1 MPRPFDSLRG
11 QLVLLIVAALAAAQT
26 ISLWLFVD
34 ERGLA
39 VRAALGFEAA
49 GRAAN
54 VALLLEEAPES
65 LHQAILRAANSPL
78 VRFELADNP
87 DVDHASHADG
97 GAVEARVRGLLGGAE
112 HREIR
117 VELHEVEHGIPPMPH
132 LVPEMAEMHLAM
144 MKGELSA
151 IEMQLSIALADGQ
164 WLNVGT
170 RFEPPPLQWPW
181 ISIVSFGITAAI
193 ILVAAC
199 WFLLTRLTGPLLRVS
214 HAADRF
220 GRGETVD
227 PLPLIGPS
235 EVRGLTQ
242 TFNRMQE
249 RLTRFV
255 ADRTKLLAALGH
267 DLRSPLTAM
276 RVRAEMVEEDETRES
291 LVASIEEMQE
301 MVGSTLDF
309 ARGMASA
316 EPSETVELRSY
327 LEQLQADMIN
337 GFELDAADDA
347 QARLRPQAMRRA
359 LRNIIENAQRYGGGA
374 RVSFRTDP
382 GHVRILI
389 SDTGP
394 GIPESELQQVFEPFF
409 RLEKS
414 RSRETGGTGLGLS
427 IARTIIRAHGG
438 DVALSNR
445 AEGGLLATVTLPLE
459 AANTPGREPSTAP
472 ERGAVLAQNRP

>member
-1 MPRPFDSLRG
+1 MPRPFDNLRG
-11 QLVLLIVAALAAAQT
+11 QLVLLIVAALAVAQT

-65 LHQAILRAANSPL
+65 LQQAILRAANSPL
-78 VRFELADNP
+78 VRFDLSDIPA
-87 DVDHASHADG
+87 VDHESHADG
-97 GAVEARVRGLLGGAE
+97 GAVEARVRGLLGGAND
-112 HREIR
+112 REIR
-117 VELHEVEHGIPPMPH
+117 VELHEVEQGIPPMPH
-132 LVPEMAEMHLAM
+132 LAPEMAEMHLAM
-144 MKGELSA
+144 MRGELSA

-170 RFEPPPLQWPW
+170 RFERPPLQWPW
-181 ISIVSFGITAAI
+181 ASIVSFGITAAI
-193 ILVAAC
+193 ILVSAC

-214 HAADRF
+214 RAADQL
-220 GRGETVD
+220 GRGEAVD

-242 TFNRMQE
+242 AFNRMQA

-255 ADRTKLLAALGH
+255 ADRTRLLAALGH

-276 RVRAEMVEEDETRES
+276 RVRAEMVDEDETRDS

-301 MVGSTLDF
+301 MVDATLAF
-309 ARGMASA
+309 ARGMASS
-316 EPSETVELRSY
+316 EVYETVDLKTY
-327 LEQLQADMIN
+327 LKQLQADMID
-337 GFELDAADDA
+337 GFTLDTANSISV
-347 QARLRPQAMRRA
+347 RLRPQSVRRA

-374 RVSFRTDP
+374 EVSFVHDAEYVQIRVSDN
-382 GHVRILI
+382 
-389 SDTGP
+389 GP
-394 GIPESELQQVFEPFF
+394 GVPEAELEQVFEPFF

-427 IARTIIRAHGG
+427 IARTIVRAHGG
-438 DVALSNR
+438 EVALTNR
-445 AEGGLLATVTLPLE
+445 TEGGLLVTVTLPLE
-459 AANTPGREPSTAP
+459 TEPDQQERNTS
-472 ERGAVLAQNRP
+472 

>member
-1 MPRPFDSLRG
+1 MPRPFDNLRG
-11 QLVLLIVAALAAAQT
+11 QLVLLIVAALAVAQT

-65 LHQAILRAANSPL
+65 LQQAILRAANSPL
-78 VRFELADNP
+78 VRFDLSDIPA
-87 DVDHASHADG
+87 VDHESHADG
-97 GAVEARVRGLLGGAE
+97 GAVEARVRGLLGGAND
-112 HREIR
+112 REIR
-117 VELHEVEHGIPPMPH
+117 VELHEVEQGIPPMPH
-132 LVPEMAEMHLAM
+132 LAPEMAEMHLAM
-144 MKGELSA
+144 MRGELSA

-170 RFEPPPLQWPW
+170 RFERPPLQWPW
-181 ISIVSFGITAAI
+181 ASIVSFGITAAI
-193 ILVAAC
+193 ILVSAC

-214 HAADRF
+214 RAADQL
-220 GRGETVD
+220 GRGEAVD

-242 TFNRMQE
+242 AFNRMQA

-255 ADRTKLLAALGH
+255 ADRTRLLAALGH

-276 RVRAEMVEEDETRES
+276 RVRAEMVDEDETRDS

-301 MVGSTLDF
+301 MVDATLAF
-309 ARGMASA
+309 ARGMASS
-316 EPSETVELRSY
+316 EVYETVDLKTY
-327 LEQLQADMIN
+327 LKQLQADMID
-337 GFELDAADDA
+337 GFTLDTANSISV
-347 QARLRPQAMRRA
+347 RLRPQSVRRA

-374 RVSFRTDP
+374 EVTFVHDAEYVQIRVSDN
-382 GHVRILI
+382 
-389 SDTGP
+389 GP
-394 GIPESELQQVFEPFF
+394 GVPEAELEQVFEPFF
-409 RLEKS
+409 RLEES

-427 IARTIIRAHGG
+427 IARTIVRAHGG
-438 DVALSNR
+438 EVALTNR
-445 AEGGLLATVTLPLE
+445 TEGGLLVTVTLPLE
-459 AANTPGREPSTAP
+459 TEPDQQERNTS
-472 ERGAVLAQNRP
+472 

>member
-1 MPRPFDSLRG
+1 MPRPFDNLRG
-11 QLVLLIVAALAAAQT
+11 QLVLLIVAALAVAQT
-26 ISLWLFVD
+26 ISLLLFVD

-65 LHQAILRAANSPL
+65 LQQAILRAANSPL
-78 VRFELADNP
+78 VRFDLSDIPA
-87 DVDHASHADG
+87 VDHESHADG
-97 GAVEARVRGLLGGAE
+97 GAVEARVRGLLGGAND
-112 HREIR
+112 REIR
-117 VELHEVEHGIPPMPH
+117 VELHEVEQGIPPMPH
-132 LVPEMAEMHLAM
+132 LAPEMAEMHLAM
-144 MKGELSA
+144 MRGELSA

-170 RFEPPPLQWPW
+170 RFERPPLQWPW
-181 ISIVSFGITAAI
+181 ASIVSFGITAAI
-193 ILVAAC
+193 ILVSAC

-214 HAADRF
+214 RAADQL
-220 GRGETVD
+220 GRGEAVD

-242 TFNRMQE
+242 AFNRMQA

-255 ADRTKLLAALGH
+255 ADRTRLLAALGH

-276 RVRAEMVEEDETRES
+276 RVRAEMVDEDETRES

-301 MVGSTLDF
+301 MVNATLAF
-309 ARGMASA
+309 ARGMASSEA
-316 EPSETVELRSY
+316 YETVDLGAY
-327 LEQLQADMIN
+327 LKQLQADMID
-337 GFELDAADDA
+337 GFTLDTANSISV
-347 QARLRPQAMRRA
+347 RLRPQSVRRA

-374 RVSFRTDP
+374 DVTFRHDAEYAEIRVADN
-382 GHVRILI
+382 
-389 SDTGP
+389 GP
-394 GIPESELQQVFEPFF
+394 GIPETELEQVFEPFF

-427 IARTIIRAHGG
+427 IARTIVRAHGG
-438 DVALSNR
+438 DVALTNR
-445 AEGGLLATVTLPLE
+445 AEGGLFVTVTLPLE
-459 AANTPGREPSTAP
+459 ADPDQE
-472 ERGAVLAQNRP
+472 ERNEL

>member
-1 MPRPFDSLRG
+1 MPRPFDNLRG
-11 QLVLLIVAALAAAQT
+11 QLVLLIVAALAVAQT

-54 VALLLEEAPES
+54 VALLLEEAPEP
-65 LHQAILRAANSPL
+65 LQQAILRAANSPL
-78 VRFELADNP
+78 VRFDLSDIPA
-87 DVDHASHADG
+87 VDHESHTDG
-97 GAVEARVRGLLGGAE
+97 GAVESRVRGLLGGAND
-112 HREIR
+112 REVR
-117 VELHEVEHGIPPMPH
+117 VELHEVEQGIPPMPH
-132 LVPEMAEMHLAM
+132 LAPEMAEMHLAM
-144 MKGELSA
+144 MRGELSA

-170 RFEPPPLQWPW
+170 RFERPPLQWPW
-181 ISIVSFGITAAI
+181 ASIVSFGITAAI
-193 ILVAAC
+193 ILVSAC

-214 HAADRF
+214 RAADQL
-220 GRGETVD
+220 GRGEAVD

-242 TFNRMQE
+242 AFNRMQA

-255 ADRTKLLAALGH
+255 ADRTRLLAALGH

-276 RVRAEMVEEDETRES
+276 RVRAEMVDEDETRDS

-301 MVGSTLDF
+301 MVDATLAF
-309 ARGMASA
+309 ARGMASS
-316 EPSETVELRSY
+316 EVYETVDLGAY
-327 LEQLQADMIN
+327 LKQLQADMID
-337 GFELDAADDA
+337 GFTLDTANSISV
-347 QARLRPQAMRRA
+347 RLRPQSVRRA

-374 RVSFRTDP
+374 EVTFVHDAEYVQIRVSDN
-382 GHVRILI
+382 
-389 SDTGP
+389 GP
-394 GIPESELQQVFEPFF
+394 GVPEAELEQVFEPFF

-427 IARTIIRAHGG
+427 IARTIVRAHGG
-438 DVALSNR
+438 EVALTNR
-445 AEGGLLATVTLPLE
+445 TEGGLLVTVTLPLE
-459 AANTPGREPSTAP
+459 TEPDQQERNTS
-472 ERGAVLAQNRP
+472 

>member
-1 MPRPFDSLRG
+1 MPRLFDSLRG
-11 QLVLLIVAALAAAQT
+11 QLVLLIVAALAVAQT

-65 LHQAILRAANSPL
+65 LQQAILRAANSPL
-78 VRFELADNP
+78 VRFDLSDIPA
-87 DVDHASHADG
+87 VDHESHADG
-97 GAVEARVRGLLGGAE
+97 GAVEARVRGLLGGAND
-112 HREIR
+112 REIR
-117 VELHEVEHGIPPMPH
+117 VELHEVEQGIPPMPH
-132 LVPEMAEMHLAM
+132 LAPEMAEMHLAM
-144 MKGELSA
+144 MRGELSA

-170 RFEPPPLQWPW
+170 RFERPPLQWPW
-181 ISIVSFGITAAI
+181 ASIVSFGITAAI
-193 ILVAAC
+193 ILVSAC

-214 HAADRF
+214 RAADRL
-220 GRGETVD
+220 GKGEAVD

-242 TFNRMQE
+242 AFNRMQA

-255 ADRTKLLAALGH
+255 ADRTRLLAALGH

-276 RVRAEMVEEDETRES
+276 RVRAEMVDEDETRES

-301 MVGSTLDF
+301 MVDATLAF
-309 ARGMASA
+309 ARGMASS
-316 EPSETVELRSY
+316 EVYETVDLKTY
-327 LEQLQADMIN
+327 LKQLQADMID
-337 GFELDAADDA
+337 GFTLDTANSISV
-347 QARLRPQAMRRA
+347 RLRPQSVRRA

-374 RVSFRTDP
+374 EVTFVHDAEYVQIRVSDN
-382 GHVRILI
+382 
-389 SDTGP
+389 GP
-394 GIPESELQQVFEPFF
+394 GVPEAELEQVFEPFF

-427 IARTIIRAHGG
+427 IARTIVRAHGG
-438 DVALSNR
+438 DVALTNR
-445 AEGGLLATVTLPLE
+445 TEGGLLVTVTLPLE
-459 AANTPGREPSTAP
+459 TEPDQQERNTS
-472 ERGAVLAQNRP
+472 

>member
-1 MPRPFDSLRG
+1 MPRTIDSLRG
-11 QLVLLIVAALAAAQT
+11 QLVLLIIAALAVAQT

-54 VALLLEEAPES
+54 VALLLDEAPES
-65 LHQAILRAANSPL
+65 LQRAILRAANSPL
-78 VRFELADNP
+78 VRFDLSDTPA
-87 DVDHASHADG
+87 VDHASHADG
-97 GAVEARVRGLLGGAE
+97 GAVEERVRGLLGGAKE
-112 HREIR
+112 REIR
-117 VELHEVEHGIPPMPH
+117 VELHEVDHGILPMPH
-132 LVPEMAEMHLAM
+132 LAPEMAEMHLAM
-144 MKGELSA
+144 MRGELSA

-170 RFEPPPLQWPW
+170 RFERPPLQWPW
-181 ISIVSFGITAAI
+181 ASIVSFGITAAI
-193 ILVAAC
+193 ILVSAF

-214 HAADRF
+214 RAADRL
-220 GRGETVD
+220 GRGESVD

-242 TFNRMQE
+242 AFNRMQA

-255 ADRTKLLAALGH
+255 ADRTRLLAALGH

-276 RVRAEMVEEDETRES
+276 RVRAELVEENETRES
-291 LVASIEEMQE
+291 LIASVEEMQE
-301 MVGSTLDF
+301 MVDATLAF

-316 EPSETVELRSY
+316 EAYETVDLGTF
-327 LEQLQADMIN
+327 LKQLQADMIDE
-337 GFELDAADDA
+337 FTLDTANSIGV
-347 QARLRPQAMRRA
+347 RLRPQSARRA

-374 RVSFRTDP
+374 EVTFRHDAEHVQIRVADN
-382 GHVRILI
+382 
-389 SDTGP
+389 GP
-394 GIPESELQQVFEPFF
+394 GIPEAELEQVFEPFF

-427 IARTIIRAHGG
+427 IARTIVRAHGG
-438 DVALSNR
+438 DVTLSNR
-445 AEGGLLATVTLPLE
+445 AEGGLLVTVTLPLE
-459 AANTPGREPSTAP
+459 TEHEQE
-472 ERGAVLAQNRP
+472 ERNVS

>member
-1 MPRPFDSLRG
+1 MPRLVDNLRG
-11 QLVLLIVAALAAAQT
+11 QLVLLIIAALAVAQT

-54 VALLLEEAPES
+54 VALLLEEAPVS
-65 LHQAILRAANSPL
+65 LHLAILRAANSPL
-78 VRFELADNP
+78 VRFHVSEKSL
-87 DVDHASHADG
+87 VDHNSHADR
-97 GAVEARVRGLLGGAE
+97 AIEARVRSLLGFARD
-112 HREIR
+112 REIR
-117 VELHEVEHGIPPMPH
+117 VELHEVEHGILPMPH

-144 MKGELSA
+144 MRGELSA
-151 IEMQLSIALADGQ
+151 IEMQLSIALTDGQ
-164 WLNVGT
+164 WLNVAT

-193 ILVAAC
+193 ILITTC
-199 WFLLTRLTGPLLRVS
+199 WFLLTRLTRPLLRIS
-214 HAADRF
+214 RATDAL
-220 GRGETVD
+220 GRGEAVN
-227 PLPLIGPS
+227 PLPLNGPN

-242 TFNRMQE
+242 AFNRMQE

-255 ADRTKLLAALGH
+255 TDRTQLIAALGH

-276 RVRAEMVEEDETRES
+276 RVRAEMVDEDETRES

-301 MVGSTLDF
+301 MVDATLAF
-309 ARGMASA
+309 AQGMASA
-316 EPSETVELRSY
+316 EAYATVDLGAY
-327 LEQLQADMIN
+327 LQRLQADTI
-337 GFELDAADDA
+337 DDFTMNTA
-347 QARLRPQAMRRA
+347 NSTNVRLRPQSVRRA

-374 RVSFRTDP
+374 EVTFGYDAEHVQIRVADN
-382 GHVRILI
+382 
-389 SDTGP
+389 GP
-394 GIPESELQQVFEPFF
+394 GIPEAELEQVFEPFF

-427 IARTIIRAHGG
+427 IARTIIRGHGG

-445 AEGGLLATVTLPLE
+445 AEGGLLVIVTLPLE
-459 AANTPGREPSTAP
+459 TELDQ
-472 ERGAVLAQNRP
+472 LASSISR